1 MDKILTFDCYG
12 TLLNTSPLYDFVGKL
27 AENNKL
33 SAQSHDPRQSRGLEE
48 ALEGHRTGKPL
59 KRH

>member
-33 SAQSHDPRQSRGLEE
+33 SAQKAINIFSNEKNILNI
-48 ALEGHRTGKPL
+48 T
-59 KRH
+59 